1 MFIGVLCRSLV
12 FSWAIISVFG
22 QSTPTPHE
30 GDTDG
35 ACLGNPC
42 DENGPCFNRPT
53 TVDGKTQYVCEC
65 PDNMIYTG
73 DLCDQFGGPTNDKE
87 TCFGRDCYVGFF
99 TSPNYPNGYLP
110 RHRKIYT
117 LYAPGA
123 KSVTFTTHENFSVE
137 SHKDEFYIGTG
148 LTYPTTL
155 DFVNKTSDPLQYVF
169 QGYTAAP
176 PFSLPG
182 NEFWMIFD
190 TDRTVEFMGW
200 RLDWIAYEQQSFD
213 EEPMSINVTEGDDVM
228 FNCSVLNKQGVMSWS
243 KDGSE
248 IINNDLNMVSS
259 SGRYDIIN
267 NVENVEYNLLVQNV
281 DRSSAG
287 SYIAYVSAQNGHSAI
302 QSQAAILVVHTAA
315 IQRFVEQ
322 PSDVEIVEG
331 NDTFLKCKIENKEG
345 TVIWYKDG
353 VAISSDASIING
365 DLRLSI
371 IGDHSAG
378 EYYLAFLGLTVA
390 DAGNYSVVVTAADNS
405 PEIRSEEAA
414 LTVLRHQW
422 FIRTPES
429 LSIVEGQ
436 TLNLHVTVGNKR
448 GTLSWIKDGYIVLNY
463 DLAVAVN
470 DARVSIS
477 NPSQGVYDLV
487 ITDVTLADA
496 GTYQVSVTGGDSDN
510 PISTTAITLSV
521 NDLETQSFVRTPE
534 SAEIAV
540 SSRFVLHSQV
550 DHREG
555 DVIWSR
561 NGVDIS
567 LNGAITNGDSRY
579 SITGDPSLGEYHLMI
594 DNVQHSDAGN
604 FKVRVTAADNS
615 PEIESADA
623 SVTTREHQWFITTPE
638 SFSIVE
644 GQTLTLHVTVGN
656 KQGTLSWIKDGHIV
670 LNYDLAVAVNDA
682 RVSISNPSTGVY
694 DLVITDVTLAD
705 AGTYQVSV
713 TGGDSDNPI
722 STTAI
727 TLSVNDLET
736 QSFVRTPESAEIAV
750 SSRFVLHSQ
759 VDHREGD
766 VIWSRNGVDIS
777 LNGAITNG
785 DSRYSI
791 TGDPSLGEYHLVIDN
806 VQHSDAGNFK
816 VRVTAA
822 DNSPEIESADVGVTT
837 RGPTEPLS
845 DYPKCSL
852 ERINNNKTLQLT
864 CESRGGD
871 PPAAL
876 EWTRDGSVIV
886 GSIAAASN
894 STGSKHVLEME
905 STYSLEGAIFTCVS
919 SHVTFTESK
928 MCMIGPL
935 ETGTSRIPDDNFPK
949 CSIAN
954 ENLILDDSALLIC
967 ETRGGIPPATLEWSK
982 DGVIYEGQW
991 MNTETETVNG
1001 LLLNLTADLEGA
1013 VFVCS
1018 SDHPSYEETKT
1029 CEIGPLKFTSSPW
1042 YSSPWIWLLL
1052 GLLLL
1057 ALLILLIILLI
1068 CCCCCGRR
1076 RYCFCADAC
1085 LAICPCCTCC
1095 KGVKHADAATMVETD
1110 TADTAIIVHSTYA
1123 GSPRKS
1129 EISTRR
1135 PDI

>member
-623 SVTTREHQWFITTPE
+623 SVTTR
-638 SFSIVE
+638 
-644 GQTLTLHVTVGN
+644 
-656 KQGTLSWIKDGHIV
+656 
-670 LNYDLAVAVNDA
+670 
-682 RVSISNPSTGVY
+682 
-694 DLVITDVTLAD
+694 
-705 AGTYQVSV
+705 
-713 TGGDSDNPI
+713 
-722 STTAI
+722 
-727 TLSVNDLET
+727 
-736 QSFVRTPESAEIAV
+736 
-750 SSRFVLHSQ
+750 
-759 VDHREGD
+759 
-766 VIWSRNGVDIS
+766 
-777 LNGAITNG
+777 
-785 DSRYSI
+785 
-791 TGDPSLGEYHLVIDN
+791 
-806 VQHSDAGNFK
+806 
-816 VRVTAA
+816 
-822 DNSPEIESADVGVTT
+822 
-837 RGPTEPLS
+837 GPTEPLS